1 MDNVIK
7 KISEEL
13 CESEFIKS
21 IAKNIQ
27 ELPDFVNI
35 EVINEI
41 ISTAPVLK
49 EIYSLLECGV
59 KIKDYFSKRKILTFF
74 KAFCDGDI
82 SKIEINRHFEHLSKE
97 QMLQE
102 TSIIIIHLERIV
114 DCEKSITQTFHIENR
129 LNAAHNW
136 A

>member
-1 MDNVIK
+1 M
-7 KISEEL
+7 
-13 CESEFIKS
+13 
-21 IAKNIQ
+21 
-27 ELPDFVNI
+27 
-35 EVINEI
+35 
-41 ISTAPVLK
+41 LK
-49 EIYSLLECGV
+49 EIYSLLESGV
-59 KIKDYFSKRKILTFF
+59 KVKDYFSKRKILTFF